1 MIPGQALLIR
11 KQRAVREMRFE
22 LAEWA
27 RREERLL
34 MKKRLDDVEKAIEDK
49 VRRIADARARI
60 EKEIEQYEREIEM
73 LKM

>member
-11 KQRAVREMRFE
+11 KQRAVREMWFE

-34 MKKRLDDVEKAIEDK
+34 MKKSLDDVEKAIKDK
-49 VRRIADARARI
+49 VQRIADAKARI
-60 EKEIEQYEREIEM
+60 EKEIEQYEKEIAM